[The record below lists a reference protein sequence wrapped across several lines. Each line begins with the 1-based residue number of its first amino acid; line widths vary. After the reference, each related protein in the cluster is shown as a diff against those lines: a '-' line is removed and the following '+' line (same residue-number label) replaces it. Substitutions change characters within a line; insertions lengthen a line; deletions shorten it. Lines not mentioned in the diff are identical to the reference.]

1 MTDQLWENEETLLSR
16 KLIGKI
22 SNMKNFWN
30 SVSDEDSI
38 IDKKQ
43 RIKHATK
50 DPFDGKE
57 FLKENIKHKKQKYAN
72 LVDMK
77 NNHDLEVKGTRS
89 QNDILEDI
97 EIKRKIKCERG
108 NTKDQLSF
116 WEGVLEERSDLEN
129 DKTTER
135 NFPGNN
141 NNPFNAIS
149 G

>member
-57 FLKENIKHKKQKYAN
+57 FLKENIKHKKHN
-72 LVDMK
+72 K
-77 NNHDLEVKGTRS
+77 NV
-89 QNDILEDI
+89 
-97 EIKRKIKCERG
+97 
-108 NTKDQLSF
+108 
-116 WEGVLEERSDLEN
+116 
-129 DKTTER
+129 
-135 NFPGNN
+135 NN
-141 NNPFNAIS
+141 NNNHFFMDLPIS
-149 G
+149 PNP